1 LGSDHP
7 GRNAMRPLIPLMHS
21 ESSTSGDL
29 DCPDQFGSWP
39 GYARLVRGEVMAKKQ
54 ELFVSAAQATGAGS

>member
-1 LGSDHP
+1 
-7 GRNAMRPLIPLMHS
+7 MHS